1 MIASSLVNIRSGN
14 LEEDMKKKIIALA
27 VAATF
32 ALSLAACRN
41 ASPAETTAA
50 AETTHAAETTASET
64 TAAVQTTAAAETTAA
79 ETQAAAEED
88 GQNPVMNFVGVDHTA
103 VSVEAMVEAEGMENA
118 KITIT
123 YAGSPWF
130 HTQTVMSGRFDPETF
145 TIEFADAARTEYTYK
160 SDGSVAEENPVYT
173 EGTGKAV
180 FDPEENKFTLTEQ
193 IGAGEDETV
202 YLWGP
207 SSEMMYVT
215 DPDHYGGVTAMD
227 KFKVETE
234 IGSAVR
240 TAYLN
245 SDWYTLADMIDYP
258 ITINGTELKD
268 SDAFLD
274 YMKDKTVANSDWND
288 MMDENLLDMFVN
300 GQGLC
305 MGSGQVWLNDPGYMT
320 DKEPELKIIA
330 ISGIVDQDSE
340 EAQIPEEEGD
350 FYDNPSVTVYDEAGE
365 SHTLYESSDG
375 YWREEDGTTYIKLS
389 DTEFQLKDGGETLHV
404 R

>member
-1 MIASSLVNIRSGN
+1 MKHRLIIVEGLPCSG
-14 LEEDMKKKIIALA
+14 K
-27 VAATF
+27 
-32 ALSLAACRN
+32 S
-41 ASPAETTAA
+41 TAA
-50 AETTHAAETTASET
+50 RFLAEQCGMT
-64 TAAVQTTAAAETTAA
+64 
-79 ETQAAAEED
+79 
-88 GQNPVMNFVGVDHTA
+88 FVD
-103 VSVEAMVEAEGMENA
+103 
-118 KITIT
+118 
-123 YAGSPWF
+123 
-130 HTQTVMSGRFDPETF
+130 
-145 TIEFADAARTEYTYK
+145 
-160 SDGSVAEENPVYT
+160 
-173 EGTGKAV
+173 EGTGAHPA
-180 FDPEENKFTLTEQ
+180 DYENHAFLTKKEF
-193 IGAGEDETV
+193 
-202 YLWGP
+202 L
-207 SSEMMYVT
+207 
-215 DPDHYGGVTAMD
+215 
-227 KFKVETE
+227 
-234 IGSAVR
+234 
-240 TAYLN
+240 
-245 SDWYTLADMIDYP
+245 TLADMIGYP

-274 YMKDKTVANSDWND
+274 YMKDKTVANSDWNA

-305 MGSGQVWLNDPGYMT
+305 MGSGQGWLNDPGYMT